1 MSALGNPS
9 FLPSPKPTGPV
20 PVPAHSSAPTPPSAS
35 RRWIWI
41 AGCLLA
47 ASGIAGWLFL
57 SGKNDQP
64 NQLAAARAAV
74 KTIRVAKGDLL
85 QTVRVTGLTASRSF
99 VNVTA
104 PILRGLEAGPMVL
117 LYLVPSGARV
127 KKGELVAQ
135 IDSKS
140 VEDHIDDIA
149 DDIEQA
155 DSDVRKRQAEQAVD
169 LENLN
174 QTIRG
179 AKASY
184 DKAVLEA
191 KAGEVRTEVERELLK
206 LTVEEAAARY
216 KQVQADP
223 QYKLAGYASEIKILG
238 ITKTRHVRHRGRHLA
253 DLLRFKIF
261 APMDGLAVVQP
272 LFRGGEMTSIQQG
285 DQLGPGQLFM
295 KVVDPA
301 KMVIEGNI
309 NQTESGAFRLG
320 QKASIRFDAYP
331 AMRLNGEVDSIA
343 ALANKGPREN
353 FYIRNLPVRVT
364 IAGADPKLIPD
375 LSASADVTI
384 GRVENATLLPLGAI
398 HTETGKDIV
407 YVRSGKGGGFEKRA
421 VDVSERN
428 NTHAAIKS
436 GLEAGDEVA
445 LEKPVQAESTPA
457 SL

>member
-9 FLPSPKPTGPV
+9 FPPSPKTSSPV
-20 PVPAHSSAPTPPSAS
+20 LAPVQPAAPPPAAS
-35 RRWIWI
+35 KGWMWI
-41 AGCLLA
+41 AGLLVV
-47 ASGIAGWLFL
+47 SGVAGWLYFGRNK
-57 SGKNDQP
+57 SDPAQ
-64 NQLAAARAAV
+64 QAAAARAAV
-74 KTIRVAKGDLL
+74 KTILVSKGELL

-104 PILRGLEAGPMVL
+104 PIQRGPETGPMVL
-117 LYLVPSGARV
+117 LFLVPSGARV

-174 QTIRG
+174 QTIRN

-206 LTVEEAAARY
+206 LTVKETAARY
-216 KQVQADP
+216 KQVQADT
-223 QYKLAGYASEIKILG
+223 QFKLAGYASEIKILG
-238 ITKTRHVRHRGRHLA
+238 ITKTRHLRHRARHQA
-253 DLLRFKIF
+253 DLVRFKIF

-272 LFRGGEMTSIQQG
+272 LFRGGEMTSILQG

-295 KVVDPA
+295 KVVDPT

-309 NQTESGAFRLG
+309 NQTESSAFRLG

-331 AMRLNGEVDSIA
+331 AMALTGEVDSIA
-343 ALANKGPREN
+343 ALATKGWREN
-353 FYIRNLPVRVT
+353 FYIRSLPVRVA
-364 IAGADPKLIPD
+364 IGGSDPKLIPD
-375 LSASADVTI
+375 LSASADVAI

-398 HTETGKDIV
+398 HSEAGKEVV
-407 YVRSGKGGGFEKRA
+407 YVRSAKGAFERRT
-421 VDVSERN
+421 VEVGERN

-436 GLEAGDEVA
+436 GLQVGEVVA
-445 LEKPVQAESTPA
+445 IEKPAQAESTSA

>member
-9 FLPSPKPTGPV
+9 FPPSPKPSSPV
-20 PVPAHSSAPTPPSAS
+20 LAPVQPAAPPPAAS
-35 RRWIWI
+35 KGWMWI
-41 AGCLLA
+41 AGLLVV
-47 ASGIAGWLFL
+47 SGVAGWLYFGRNN
-57 SGKNDQP
+57 SDPQ
-64 NQLAAARAAV
+64 QQAAAAQAAV
-74 KTIRVAKGDLL
+74 KTVLVTKGELL

-104 PILRGLEAGPMVL
+104 PIQRGPETGPMVL
-117 LYLVPSGARV
+117 LFLTPSGARV

-140 VEDHIDDIA
+140 VEDHMDDIA

-174 QTIRG
+174 QTIRN
-179 AKASY
+179 AKAGF

-206 LTVEEAAARY
+206 LSVDEMAARY
-216 KQVQADP
+216 KQVQADT
-223 QYKLAGYASEIKILG
+223 QFKLAGYASEIKILG
-238 ITKTRHVRHRGRHLA
+238 ITKTRHLRHRARHQA
-253 DLLRFKIF
+253 DLVRFKIF

-295 KVVDPA
+295 KVVDPT

-309 NQTESGAFRLG
+309 NQTDSSAFRLG
-320 QKASIRFDAYP
+320 QKANIRFDAYP
-331 AMRLNGEVDSIA
+331 AMTLTGEVDSIA
-343 ALANKGPREN
+343 ALATKGFREN
-353 FYIRNLPVRVT
+353 FYIRSLPVRVA
-364 IAGADPKLIPD
+364 IVGSDPNLIPD

-384 GRVENATLLPLGAI
+384 GRVENATMLPLGAI
-398 HTETGKDIV
+398 HSEAGKEVV
-407 YVRSGKGGGFEKRA
+407 YVRSG
-421 VDVSERN
+421 
-428 NTHAAIKS
+428 
-436 GLEAGDEVA
+436 
-445 LEKPVQAESTPA
+445 
-457 SL
+457 